1 MACAAHVGLAIRSLR
16 SVIEELRLAQN
27 NGACALAIGFVLKGN
42 GRVARALDPPPSDPG
57 QSKPR
62 RTA

>member
-1 MACAAHVGLAIRSLR
+1 MSGHVGLAIRSLR

-27 NGACALAIGFVLKGN
+27 NRECALAIGFVLKSN
-42 GRVARALDPPPSDPG
+42 GRVPRARGPPPSDPG